1 LVAITRARREL
12 HIYASL
18 THDQIDLSRTRATG
32 VRDLK
37 AFLDYAERG
46 AVALS
51 AREEGSLGPAESPF
65 EEAVA
70 AAFRAKGWEARTQI
84 GVSGFRIDLGIVNPD
99 RAGAY
104 LAGIECDGATYHR
117 SATARDRDKVR
128 QAVLEGLG
136 WTILRIW
143 STDWFR
149 DPAAVVDRLHQKLE
163 QLLRDDRAARKDTEP
178 PVEEEKV
185 EEENEYDGEMRS
197 LPAPEGDKTEDLQP
211 AGSDYGPDDE
221 S

>member
-1 LVAITRARREL
+1 M
-12 HIYASL
+12 
-18 THDQIDLSRTRATG
+18 
-32 VRDLK
+32 
-37 AFLDYAERG
+37 
-46 AVALS
+46 
-51 AREEGSLGPAESPF
+51 
-65 EEAVA
+65 
-70 AAFRAKGWEARTQI
+70 
-84 GVSGFRIDLGIVNPD
+84 SGFRIDLGIVNPD

-149 DPAAVVDRLHQKLE
+149 DPAAVVDRLHRKLE
-163 QLLRDDRAARKDTEP
+163 QLLRDDRAARKDAEP

-185 EEENEYDGEMRS
+185 EEKEYDGEMRS
-197 LPAPEGDKTEDLQP
+197 LPAPEGGKTEDLQP
-211 AGSDYGPDDE
+211 ASSDYGPDDE
-221 S
+221 A